1 MATGI
6 FRVRTAERQ
15 HQLACY
21 CAGVRHA
28 ARAVT
33 KVYDEVFRPLGLKA
47 TQFTILEALKR
58 NGEARILDL
67 CDVLVIDQTT
77 LTRNLALMARAGWI
91 EVQAGDED
99 RRERYWK
106 LTRAGKALHARARPL
121 WRSAQVRLETLR
133 GVSAMSSLKGDLAK
147 LVEDL
152 EA

>member
-1 MATGI
+1 MRA
-6 FRVRTAERQ
+6 AERH

-21 CAGVRHA
+21 CAGVRQA

-33 KVYDEVFRPLGLKA
+33 KVYDEAFRPLGLKA
-47 TQFTILEALKR
+47 TQFTILEALER

-67 CDVLVIDQTT
+67 CDILVIDQTT

-91 EVQAGDED
+91 GAQPGGED

-106 LTRAGKALHARARPL
+106 LTRAGMALHARARPL
-121 WRSAQVRLETLR
+121 WRSAQVRLEALR
-133 GVSAMSSLKGDLAK
+133 GVSAMSALKGDLAK
-147 LVEDL
+147 LVEVL